1 VLVDACGLAAFE
13 RAVFVD
19 EMLERQGRNARFWVE
34 VQAGSKAVDATAQ
47 QTSDRIAWSLP
58 DHEHAAEHRN
68 VFGTPS
74 GDVLQERTLLRL
86 LRR

>member
-34 VQAGSKAVDATAQ
+34 VQAGSKGVDATAQ
-47 QTSDRIAWSLP
+47 QTSDRIACLCLIT
-58 DHEHAAEHRN
+58 N
-68 VFGTPS
+68 
-74 GDVLQERTLLRL
+74 TLLSTATCLGRPQVTYSN
-86 LRR
+86 RERCCAC